1 MIVMKATLDI
11 PEPLYRQLKAKSAL
25 EGVTVRE
32 VAINLFTH
40 WTTSP
45 ASMYFLK
52 KETPLKKVPSW
63 FGGAKRYVKDAD
75 RHDMDSIRDSVNAGR
90 ATECKK

>member
-32 VAINLFTH
+32 VAIHLFTH

-45 ASMYFLK
+45 ASMSFLEK
-52 KETPLKKVPSW
+52 KTPSQKVPSW

-75 RHDMDSIRDSVNAGR
+75 RHDMASIRDSVNAGR
-90 ATECKK
+90 ATELKK

>member
-1 MIVMKATLDI
+1 MITMKATLDI
-11 PEPLYRQLKAKSAL
+11 PEPLYRQLKAQSAL

-32 VAINLFTH
+32 VAIHLFTQ

-45 ASMYFLK
+45 ASMPFLK
-52 KETPLKKVPSW
+52 RGTPSQKVPSW

-75 RHDMDSIRDSVNAGR
+75 RHDMASIRDSITAGR
-90 ATECKK
+90 ATEFKK